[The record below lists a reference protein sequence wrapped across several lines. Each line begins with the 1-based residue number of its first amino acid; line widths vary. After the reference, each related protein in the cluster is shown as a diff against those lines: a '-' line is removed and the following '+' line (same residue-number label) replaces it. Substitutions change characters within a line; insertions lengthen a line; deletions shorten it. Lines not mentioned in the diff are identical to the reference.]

1 LWGSDPHAE
10 KKVMHNLHA
19 RQDSSHERAPALHER
34 LKHLVVTIRRFQQ
47 GIDHFI
53 PRPEIIPFVW
63 QDDIDRSK
71 HA

>member
-1 LWGSDPHAE
+1 
-10 KKVMHNLHA
+10 MHKLHA
-19 RQDSSHERAPALHER
+19 RQRSSRDRASALHQW
-34 LKHLVVTIRRFQQ
+34 LKRLVVKIRLFQQ

-71 HA
+71 RA

>member
-1 LWGSDPHAE
+1 MHILHMRPDP
-10 KKVMHNLHA
+10 
-19 RQDSSHERAPALHER
+19 RQVTPHEDHALHLR
-34 LKHLVVTIRRFQQ
+34 LKRLVASIRRFQQ

-63 QDDIDRSK
+63 QGEIDRRK

>member
-1 LWGSDPHAE
+1 
-10 KKVMHNLHA
+10 LH
-19 RQDSSHERAPALHER
+19 QW
-34 LKHLVVTIRRFQQ
+34 LKRLVVKIRLFQQ

-71 HA
+71 RA